1 MTDGYA
7 RGGRPSPRSLGVR
20 IRGAL
25 PAALAAP
32 VALFALMAAPAEAQD
47 YQVFGDVE
55 GLAAYHYL
63 EDADSAHR
71 LTAAARIRADHRLAF
86 EHAELVADT
95 ELEVRSPAAPDP
107 HTGLGAVAGGT
118 APGGSGPDYGE
129 GELDYFIDEAYLT
142 LFPLRPVT
150 VSAGKQRVNWGTGY
164 TFTPT
169 DTLHPRSPTGRDE
182 GFRGASVTWT
192 PTADLTLAAHV
203 SADGALDDPE
213 AAAQDGMRYAAY
225 GSAFLGNAEVFV
237 SGVYGPDSTLRPGAG
252 VSAEV
257 LGFVLAA
264 EGAVELL
271 NPVAYPQGSGAG
283 ARFEAGEVV
292 TPAPLGLAAVE
303 YNAANDIFDF
313 ATITEY
319 LYAGTG
325 YTTGE
330 AQKIYDAVAAARA
343 AALGDTPDAE
353 AAAWLQALDE
363 LDPREVPF
371 FLGRHYVGQTLT
383 LGIAGYVELEAALVM
398 NAADL
403 SYRADQT
410 VRVTALD
417 GVDFFTTARWYGG
430 DADSELGTFPDGV
443 TPPGR
448 VRVEL
453 GSTVHF

>member
-1 MTDGYA
+1 MRPKTVSRCPAMAIAGLVA
-7 RGGRPSPRSLGVR
+7 GSVLAFLVGG
-20 IRGAL
+20 
-25 PAALAAP
+25 PAQP
-32 VALFALMAAPAEAQD
+32 LFAQD

-55 GLAAYHYL
+55 GVTTYHYL
-63 EDADSAHR
+63 GDAEAEHR
-71 LTAAARIRADHRLAF
+71 LTGSAQIRADHRLTF
-86 EHAELVADT
+86 DRAELVADT
-95 ELEVRSPAAPDP
+95 EVEIRSP
-107 HTGLGAVAGGT
+107 GSLGAEDGFAAG
-118 APGGSGPDYGE
+118 YGE
-129 GELDYFIDEAYLT
+129 EELDYFIDEAYLT
-142 LFPLRPVT
+142 LFPLSPVT

-169 DTLHPRSPTGRDE
+169 DTLHPRAPTGRDE

-203 SADGALDDPE
+203 SADGAFDDPE
-213 AAAQDGMRYAAY
+213 GAAQNGMRYAAY

-252 VSAEV
+252 VSVGV

-271 NPVAYPQGSGAG
+271 NPVAYPEGSGTD
-283 ARFEAGEVV
+283 ARFETEEAG
-292 TPAPLGLAAVE
+292 TPAPLGLVAVE
-303 YNAANDIFDF
+303 YNAGNDTLDF

-330 AQKIYDAVAAARA
+330 AQKVYDSVAAARGETA
-343 AALGDTPDAE
+343 DPE
-353 AAAWLQALDE
+353 AAAWAQALEE
-363 LDPREVPF
+363 LDPEEAPL
-371 FLGRHYVGQTLT
+371 FLGRHYVSQTLR
-383 LGIAGYVELEAALVM
+383 LGIAGYVELEAGLVM

-403 SYRADQT
+403 SYRAEQT
-410 VRVTALD
+410 VRVTALT

-430 DADSELGTFPDGV
+430 ASDSELGTFPDGV

-448 VRVEL
+448 VQVEL
-453 GSTVHF
+453 GSVVHF